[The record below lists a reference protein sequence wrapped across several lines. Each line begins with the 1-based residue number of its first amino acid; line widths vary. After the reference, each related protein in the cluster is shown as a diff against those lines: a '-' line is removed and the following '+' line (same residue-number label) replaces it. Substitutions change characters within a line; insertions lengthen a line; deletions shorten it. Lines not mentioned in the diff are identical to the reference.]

1 MPRLLTIIVLLCAYV
16 PAFADARHDVKCRE
30 IGFSKSVEIRDAEL
44 FRSFIDADARFIGAS
59 VTKGIEAIV
68 TRWSV
73 FFTEEG
79 PSIVWRPQFIEV
91 LEDGKLALSRGP
103 YKMLATD
110 EDGNV
115 SEYWGTF
122 NSVWRLGE
130 DSQWRVVFDAG
141 NDSAEP
147 PPDAIRALLDE
158 ADDCEPDTID

>member
-16 PAFADARHDVKCRE
+16 PAFADARHDVMCRE

-44 FRSFIDADARFIGAS
+44 FRSFIDTDARFIAAS

-68 TRWSV
+68 ARWSV
-73 FFTEEG
+73 FFAKEG

-91 LEDGKLALSRGP
+91 L
-103 YKMLATD
+103 

-130 DSQWRVVFDAG
+130 DGQWRVVFDAG

>member
-16 PAFADARHDVKCRE
+16 PAFADARHDVMCRE

-44 FRSFIDADARFIGAS
+44 FRSFIDTDARFIAAS

-68 TRWSV
+68 ARWSV
-73 FFTEEG
+73 FFAKEG

-130 DSQWRVVFDAG
+130 DGQWRVVFDAG

-158 ADDCEPDTID
+158 ADDCEPGTID